1 MGWNCV
7 NFPFADTGATYTHTH
22 THTQVGKEHG
32 GFHVTTANKQT
43 EPNPHK
49 FPLGRKLTMVS

>member
-22 THTQVGKEHG
+22 TQVGKEHG
-32 GFHVTTANKQT
+32 GFHATANKQT

-49 FPLGRKLTMVS
+49 FSLGRKLTMVT

>member
-22 THTQVGKEHG
+22 TQVGKEHG
-32 GFHVTTANKQT
+32 GFHATTANKQI

-49 FPLGRKLTMVS
+49 FSLGRKLTMVS